1 MGVYCYHN
9 TTQPGCR
16 RRRAATAIAAAGG
29 AAAAS
34 ELHMMWL
41 QWL

>member
-1 MGVYCYHN
+1 VDVYCYHN

-34 ELHMMWL
+34 ELHMM
-41 QWL
+41 